1 MTRLLTVKSRGGFD
15 NFIKISS
22 TLRRKRFLVDRLE
35 MNYID
40 QGRISIEIAL
50 NGNDQEMQQAVRYM
64 RKNEDVYEITQK
76 MEE

>member
-40 QGRISIEIAL
+40 HGRISIEIAL